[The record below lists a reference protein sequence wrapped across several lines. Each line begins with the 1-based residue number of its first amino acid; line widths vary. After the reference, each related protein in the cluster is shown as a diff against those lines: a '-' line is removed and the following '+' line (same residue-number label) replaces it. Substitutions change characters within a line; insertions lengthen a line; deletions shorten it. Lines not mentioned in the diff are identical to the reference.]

1 MRHIKLYFF
10 AVNDNHKNRF
20 RSRES
25 CSVQLFRSCSLQ
37 VVVSTLSSSCFH
49 NFFCCRA
56 QTIHWEGNWN
66 QQISYSALRFLFGK
80 QHWKFCKSNKLFF
93 LLFECEVKFVVISRS
108 RLSCASCAE
117 WWEFEMGGN
126 MICIG
131 ATCSSVSLVLRKLR
145 LYYLNHMKKY
155 RVIDSDQKQLVDH
168 LVYVRRCTFSVVG
181 WTLDPN
187 LLLPA
192 TLTLTSWLDSYVI
205 RYLSLVYHFNDSTRQ
220 FRFPELIVPKE
231 IKVMMRVHKQLKRP
245 KILYHVNLGHRA
257 QLEAKICRNYVKLD
271 KQIFRFNTFKAYEIQ
286 K

>member
-1 MRHIKLYFF
+1 MLCVFYSVNNTESFASLTNSFSTFRVWSEIRRDIKVTIEL
-10 AVNDNHKNRF
+10 
-20 RSRES
+20 
-25 CSVQLFRSCSLQ
+25 CIL
-37 VVVSTLSSSCFH
+37 
-49 NFFCCRA
+49 CR
-56 QTIHWEGNWN
+56 
-66 QQISYSALRFLFGK
+66 
-80 QHWKFCKSNKLFF
+80 
-93 LLFECEVKFVVISRS
+93 V
-108 RLSCASCAE
+108 
-117 WWEFEMGGN
+117 MGIWDGRN

-192 TLTLTSWLDSYVI
+192 TLTLTSWLDSCVI
-205 RYLSLVYHFNDSTRQ
+205 RYLSLGYHFNDSTRQ

-245 KILYHVNLGHRA
+245 KNLYHVNLGHRA
-257 QLEAKICRNYVKLD
+257 QLEA
-271 KQIFRFNTFKAYEIQ
+271 
-286 K
+286 